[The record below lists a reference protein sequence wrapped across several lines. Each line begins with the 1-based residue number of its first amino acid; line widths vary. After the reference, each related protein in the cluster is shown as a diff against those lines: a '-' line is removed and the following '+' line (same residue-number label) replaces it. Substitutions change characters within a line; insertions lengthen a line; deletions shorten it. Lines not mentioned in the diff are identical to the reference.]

1 MSYKC
6 PFCSRTFSTKSGY
19 SQHTSICQPSSS
31 DSSEESSL
39 ITDVNNMSLDSE
51 GFTSEIYMNE
61 TNNVNQVFIYFF
73 VIKEQLNSILT
84 VC

>member
-19 SQHTSICQPSSS
+19 SQHISICQPSSS

-51 GFTSEIYMNE
+51 GFTSEIYIMNE
-61 TNNVNQVFIYFF
+61 TNNVNQVFIYLF
-73 VIKEQLNSILT
+73 VIKELNLILT